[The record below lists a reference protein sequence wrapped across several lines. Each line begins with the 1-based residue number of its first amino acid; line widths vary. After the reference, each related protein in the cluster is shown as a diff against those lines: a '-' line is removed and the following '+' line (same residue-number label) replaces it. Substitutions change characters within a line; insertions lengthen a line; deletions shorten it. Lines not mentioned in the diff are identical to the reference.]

1 MRAIRLFGLAL
12 GILVWAAG
20 NSLGFAQENLPPVCT
35 LGFGDVASV
44 VFSPDGRYLAVGTQG
59 VAAACSSSTRAVGR

>member
-44 VFSPDGRYLAVGTQG
+44 VFSPDGRYLAVGPWG
-59 VAAACSSSTRAVGR
+59 GSSVQLIDTSS

>member
-20 NSLGFAQENLPPVCT
+20 NSLGFAQESLPPVYT

-44 VFSPDGRYLAVGTQG
+44 VFSPDGRYLAVGPWGGGSVQLIDT
-59 VAAACSSSTRAVGR
+59 SS